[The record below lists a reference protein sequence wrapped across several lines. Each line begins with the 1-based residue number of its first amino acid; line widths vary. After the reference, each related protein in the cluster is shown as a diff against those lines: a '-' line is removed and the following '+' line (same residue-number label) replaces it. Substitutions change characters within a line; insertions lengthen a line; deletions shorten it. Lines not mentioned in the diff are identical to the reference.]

1 MSHCRTT
8 SCLLAATGLI
18 AFLAVR
24 QADAGTMAVDVL
36 DSNGEPLAEV
46 AVYALSSDAVPA
58 ASGEAPR
65 AVMDQVDLQFLPHA
79 LVVQAG
85 TLIEFPNSD
94 SVNHHVYSFSPA
106 KAFELP
112 LYKGDVHAPLRFDI
126 PGVVT
131 LGCNIHDSMLGYI
144 LVVETPYFTRTDR
157 RGRAKFEELPD
168 GRYAIHVWTPRARE
182 EDTPVE
188 QAVSL
193 VGREDAEIVFRFTG
207 KLFPSHEHGSSLTWS
222 EY

>member
-1 MSHCRTT
+1 MWHGRKT
-8 SCLLAATGLI
+8 SRLIAATGLVVL
-18 AFLAVR
+18 LASR
-24 QADAGTMAVDVL
+24 QAGADTLVIEVL
-36 DSNGEPLAEV
+36 DRNSQALADV
-46 AVYALSSDAVPA
+46 AVYAVPGDMVPDAP
-58 ASGEAPR
+58 GEPPL
-65 AVMDQVDLQFLPHA
+65 AVMDQVDLQFMPHV
-79 LVVQAG
+79 LVVKTG

-112 LYKGDVHAPLRFDI
+112 LYKGDVHAPLSFDS

-144 LVVETPYFTRTDR
+144 LVVDTPYFTRTDR
-157 RGRAKFEELPD
+157 DGRAKFAQLPD
-168 GRYAIHVWTPRARE
+168 GQYVVRVWTPRARGE
-182 EDTPVE
+182 SAPAE

-193 VGREDAEIVFRFTG
+193 ADGKDDRLVFRFPE
-207 KLFPSHEHGSSLTWS
+207 KLFPSQEHGSSLTWS